1 VKGAKPHIRI
11 EKDVLSDTPAPAWFS
26 LAAREEW
33 ERVTPLLVE
42 RKILTRAD
50 LGILESYCMALGQSR
65 DMERELQREGVLVK
79 IYALDK
85 EGAAILDDRKKPVL
99 AKIIKNP
106 AVAIQKDAM
115 NTARLLGAELG
126 VSPVSRSR
134 PTIGGD
140 DDQDGLFDWDN

>member
-1 VKGAKPHIRI
+1 MT
-11 EKDVLSDTPAPAWFS
+11 DTPAPSWFT

-42 RKILTRAD
+42 RKILTKAD
-50 LGILESYCMALGQSR
+50 LGILESYCMAIGQSR
-65 DMERELQREGVLVK
+65 DMERALQRDGVIIK

-85 EGAAILDDRKKPVL
+85 QGAVVLDDEGRPVL
-99 AKIIKNP
+99 SKMQKNP
-106 AVAIQKDAM
+106 AVQVQKDAM

-134 PTIGGD
+134 PTVGGD
-140 DDQDGLFDWDN
+140 DDQDGLFDF